1 MMTGSTLRG
10 VRIPA
15 LPSRRRLPSGVEAAA
30 GVRLGR
36 AVRFAVAPGAR
47 VVLGPGCRIGDGS
60 RFEVASGEVHVGADA
75 RLGERCVVTARERI
89 DIGAHVRA
97 GDDVLLT
104 DTTRSIDDVEQPLRL
119 QGLVTAPVAVGE
131 GATLGARSC
140 VLPGVRV
147 GARAVLEAGS
157 VAEADVPARAQ
168 VVGVP
173 ARAPRPAAAQRRRG
187 PRGSDRRG

>member
-1 MMTGSTLRG
+1 
-10 VRIPA
+10 
-15 LPSRRRLPSGVEAAA
+15 
-30 GVRLGR
+30 VRLGR
-36 AVRFAVAPGAR
+36 AVRFTVAPGAR
-47 VVLGPGCRIGDGS
+47 VVLGPGCRIGDRS

-89 DIGAHVRA
+89 DIGAHVRV

-104 DTTRSIDDVEQPLRL
+104 DTTRSIADVERPLRS
-119 QGLVTAPVAVGE
+119 QELVSAPVAVGE

-147 GARAVLEAGS
+147 GAYAVLEAGS
-157 VAEADVPARAQ
+157 VAEDDVPPGAQ

-173 ARAPRPAAAQRRRG
+173 ARAPRAGRVRRARRR
-187 PRGSDRRG
+187 DR